1 MAENKQT
8 ENKQTQD
15 KKKGKIIGIDL
26 GTTNSCVAVME
37 GGTPK
42 VIASA
47 EGSRTTPSVVAF
59 KGTERLVGI
68 PAKRQAVT
76 NPENTISSSKR
87 FIGRKHGEVA
97 SEIKTVPYKVVSNKN
112 GDAVFE
118 VQGKI
123 VTPEEIAAQILTKM
137 KETAEA
143 YLGEKVTEAVIT
155 VPAYFNDS
163 QRQSTKDAGRIAG
176 LDVKRIIPE
185 PTAAALA
192 YGLDKDKADKKIAV
206 FDLGGGTF
214 DISILEIGDGVFEVL
229 STNGDTH
236 LGGDDFDN
244 EILKWMLDTFKKEQ
258 GIDLHN
264 DKMALQ
270 RLRDA
275 AEKAKIELSGTMS
288 TEINQPFITMD
299 ASGPK
304 HLSLT
309 LTRANLENLAHNL
322 IQRTKEPCLKALK
335 DANLT
340 KDDIGEVI
348 LVGGMTRMPA
358 VQEMVK
364 SIFGKEGHKGVNPDE
379 VVAVGAAIQGGV
391 LTGDV
396 KDVLLLDVI
405 PLTLGIETMGGV
417 MTPLVERNTT
427 IPTQKKQIFSTAA
440 DNQPAVTIRILQG
453 ERKMANDNKEIGRFD
468 LSDIPPAPRGM
479 PQIEVAFDIDADG
492 ILHVSAK
499 DKASGKEQKIK
510 IEAQSGLSEADIK
523 RMLRDAEVHAEEDKV
538 RKEEVEII
546 NEADSLAFRASKALK
561 DYGDKLPK
569 DIVSDVEAKIE
580 NVKKALESKDI
591 ARIKVAKTEL
601 ESHMQHIGEAMSKA
615 AGAAGD
621 MGGMGGMGGD
631 AGAAGFGAG
640 GHQGGAQ
647 GSAQQSQAGSSS
659 SDNIQEAEVEII
671 EPDDKKK

>member
-1 MAENKQT
+1 MANEQKS
-8 ENKQTQD
+8 KSR
-15 KKKGKIIGIDL
+15 GKIIGIDL
-26 GTTNSCVAVME
+26 GTTNSCVAIME
-37 GGTPK
+37 GGTPI
-42 VIASA
+42 VIASS

-59 KGTERLVGI
+59 KGNERLVGI

-76 NPENTISSSKR
+76 NSENTISSSKR
-87 FIGRKHGEVA
+87 FIGRKFNEVQ
-97 SEIKTVPYKVVSNKN
+97 SEIKTVPYKVVADSNGN
-112 GDAVFE
+112 AVFE
-118 VQGKI
+118 VQGKTY
-123 VTPEEIAAQILTKM
+123 TPEEIAAIILTKM

-192 YGLDKDKADKKIAV
+192 YGLDKQKTDQKIAV

-244 EILKWMLDTFKKEQ
+244 AILHWILDTFKQEN
-258 GIDLHN
+258 GIDLSK

-275 AEKAKIELSGTMS
+275 AEKAKIELSGTLS

-304 HLSLT
+304 HLALT
-309 LTRANLENLAHNL
+309 LTRAKLEDLTRGL
-322 IQRTKEPCLKALK
+322 IERTRQPCLQALK
-335 DANLT
+335 DAGLT

-348 LVGGMTRMPA
+348 LVGGMIRMPA
-358 VQEMVK
+358 VQTIVK
-364 SIFGKEGHKGVNPDE
+364 EIFGKEGHKGVNPDE

-396 KDVLLLDVI
+396 KDVLLLDVT
-405 PLTLGIETMGGV
+405 PLTLGIETMGGI

-427 IPTQKKQIFSTAA
+427 IPTQKKQIFSTAS
-440 DNQPAVTIRILQG
+440 DNQPAVTIRVLQG

-468 LSDIPPAPRGM
+468 LTDIPPAPRGM
-479 PQIEVAFDIDADG
+479 PQVEVSFDIDADG

-499 DKASGKEQKIK
+499 DLSSGKQQKIRIEAASGLTEDEIKKKI
-510 IEAQSGLSEADIK
+510 
-523 RMLRDAEVHAEEDKV
+523 RDAEEHAEEDKK
-538 RKEEVEII
+538 RKEEVEVK
-546 NEADSLAFRASKALK
+546 NEADALVFRAEKALK
-561 DYGDKLPK
+561 DYGDKVPK
-569 DIVSDVEAKIE
+569 EISGEIQQKVDAL
-580 NVKKALESKDI
+580 KKALETSDLN
-591 ARIKVAKTEL
+591 RIKSARQDL
-601 ESHMQHIGEAMSKA
+601 EQHMQKIGEAM
-615 AGAAGD
+615 
-621 MGGMGGMGGD
+621 
-631 AGAAGFGAG
+631 
-640 GHQGGAQ
+640 AQ
-647 GSAQQSQAGSSS
+647 AQQHAGQQQGQQSGPQDGEQHSENSSQKP
-659 SDNIQEAEVEII
+659 DDTETIEDAEVEII
-671 EPDDKKK
+671 DDKKQ

>member
-1 MAENKQT
+1 MAKET
-8 ENKQTQD
+8 
-15 KKKGKIIGIDL
+15 KKGRIIGIDL

-37 GGTPK
+37 GGTPV
-42 VIASA
+42 VIANA
-47 EGSRTTPSVVAF
+47 EGTRTTPSVVAF
-59 KGTERLVGI
+59 KGNERLVGI

-76 NPENTISSSKR
+76 NPENTITSSKR
-87 FIGRKHGEVA
+87 FIGRKYNEVA
-97 SEIKTVPYKVVSNKN
+97 SEIKTVPFKVTSNSN

-123 VTPEEIAAQILTKM
+123 VTPEEAGAYILMKM

-143 YLGEKVTEAVIT
+143 YLGEPVTEAIVT

-192 YGLDKDKADKKIAV
+192 YGLDKQHIDKKVAV

-214 DISILEIGDGVFEVL
+214 DISILEIGEGVFEVL

-236 LGGDDFDN
+236 LGGDDYDN
-244 EILKWMLDTFKKEQ
+244 AILKWLIETFKKEQ
-258 GIDLHN
+258 GIDLSH

-299 ASGPK
+299 ATGPK
-304 HLSLT
+304 HLAIT
-309 LTRANLENLAHNL
+309 LTRAKLESLTAPL
-322 IQRTKEPCLKALK
+322 TERTREPCLKAMK
-335 DANLT
+335 DAGVS

-364 SIFGKEGHKGVNPDE
+364 TIFGKEGNKSVNPDE

-391 LTGDV
+391 LTGVV
-396 KDVLLLDVI
+396 KDVLLLDVN

-427 IPTQKKQIFSTAA
+427 IPTQKKQIFSTAS
-440 DNQPAVTIRILQG
+440 DNQPAVTIRVLQG

-468 LSDIPPAPRGM
+468 LTDIPPAPRGV
-479 PQIEVAFDIDADG
+479 PQIEVAFDLDADG

-499 DKASGKEQKIK
+499 DHSSGKEQKIR
-510 IEAQSGLSEADIK
+510 IEAQSGLKEDEIQ
-523 RMLRDAEVHAEEDKV
+523 RMVKDAELHKEEDKK
-538 RKEEVEII
+538 RREEVETK
-546 NEADSLAFRASKALK
+546 NEADALIFRAEKALR
-561 DYGDKLPK
+561 DYKDKLPK
-569 DIVSDVEAKIE
+569 DVIDDVQSKCDALKQALEGGDMAKI
-580 NVKKALESKDI
+580 KA
-591 ARIKVAKTEL
+591 AKAEL

-615 AGAAGD
+615 
-621 MGGMGGMGGD
+621 
-631 AGAAGFGAG
+631 GAG
-640 GHQGGAQ
+640 PAGGAT
-647 GSAQQSQAGSSS
+647 GPGAGHAHEQPEASSK
-659 SDNIQEAEVEII
+659 DNIEEAEVEII
-671 EPDDKKK
+671 DDEEGKK

>member
-1 MAENKQT
+1 MAEQ
-8 ENKQTQD
+8 
-15 KKKGKIIGIDL
+15 KKSKIIGIDL

-37 GGTPK
+37 GGQPK
-42 VIASA
+42 VIANA
-47 EGSRTTPSVVAF
+47 EGSRTTPSVVAY
-59 KGTERLVGI
+59 KGNERIVGI

-76 NPENTISSSKR
+76 NPENTIYSSKR
-87 FIGRKHGEVA
+87 FIGRKYNEVL
-97 SEIKTVPYKVVSNKN
+97 SEIKNVPYKVVANSN

-118 VQGKI
+118 VQGKQI
-123 VTPEEIAAQILTKM
+123 SPEEIGAQVLIKM

-192 YGLDKDKADKKIAV
+192 YGLDKEKTDKKIAV

-229 STNGDTH
+229 ATNGDTH
-236 LGGDDFDN
+236 LGGDDYDN
-244 EILKWMLDTFKKEQ
+244 AILKWLLETFQQDT
-258 GIDLHN
+258 GIDLRN

-275 AEKAKIELSGTMS
+275 AEKAKIELSGTTQ

-299 ASGPK
+299 ATGPK
-304 HLSLT
+304 HLAIT
-309 LTRANLENLAHNL
+309 LTRSKLEQLTHDL
-322 IQRTKEPCLKALK
+322 TERTREPCLKALK
-335 DANLT
+335 DSGLS

-358 VQEMVK
+358 VQEIVK
-364 SIFGKEGHKGVNPDE
+364 TIFGKEGHKGVNPDE

-391 LTGDV
+391 LTGAV
-396 KDVLLLDVI
+396 KDVLLLDVT

-427 IPTQKKQIFSTAA
+427 IPTQKKQIFSTAS
-440 DNQPAVTIRILQG
+440 DNQPAVTIRVLQG
-453 ERKMANDNKEIGRFD
+453 ERKMADDNKEIGRFN
-468 LSDIPPAPRGM
+468 LEDIPPSPRGM

-499 DKASGKEQKIK
+499 EKSTGKEQKIR
-510 IEAQSGLSEADIK
+510 IEASSGLKEEDIK
-523 RMLRDAEVHAEEDKV
+523 KMVRDAEEHADEDRQK
-538 RKEEVEII
+538 KEQ
-546 NEADSLAFRASKALK
+546 ADAKNDADTTVFRAEKALK
-561 DYGDKLPK
+561 DYKDKIPQ
-569 DIVSDVEAKIE
+569 DVANQIQTKVDA
-580 NVKKALESKDI
+580 VKKALESNDI
-591 ARIKVAKTEL
+591 PRIKAAKQDL
-601 ESHMQHIGEAMSKA
+601 ETQMQAIGEALNK
-615 AGAAGD
+615 AGA
-621 MGGMGGMGGD
+621 
-631 AGAAGFGAG
+631 
-640 GHQGGAQ
+640 QPQPEAQ
-647 GSAQQSQAGSSS
+647 AEPQQQQQQAEPQQQSK
-659 SDNIQEAEVEII
+659 DNIEEAEVEII
-671 EPDDKKK
+671 DDNDPNKK

>member
-1 MAENKQT
+1 MSQ
-8 ENKQTQD
+8 
-15 KKKGKIIGIDL
+15 KKSKSKIIGIDL

-37 GGTPK
+37 GGSPK
-42 VIASA
+42 VIPNA
-47 EGSRTTPSVVAF
+47 EGSRTTPSVVAY
-59 KGTERLVGI
+59 KGNERIVGI

-87 FIGRKHGEVA
+87 FIGRKYDEVI
-97 SEIKTVPYKVVSNKN
+97 SEIKTVPFKVTKNAN

-118 VQGKI
+118 VLGGKI
-123 VTPEEIAAQILTKM
+123 VTPEEVGAQILIKM

-192 YGLDKDKADKKIAV
+192 YGLDKEKTDKKIAV

-214 DISILEIGDGVFEVL
+214 DISMLEIGDGVFEVL

-244 EILKWMLDTFKKEQ
+244 EILKWILETFKQET

-275 AEKAKIELSGTMS
+275 AEKAKIELSGTQS

-309 LTRANLENLAHNL
+309 LTRAKLESLTANL
-322 IQRTKEPCLKALK
+322 IERTREPCLKAMQDAGLK
-335 DANLT
+335 
-340 KDDIGEVI
+340 KEDINEVI

-364 SIFGKEGHKGVNPDE
+364 TIFGKEGHKGVNPDE

-396 KDVLLLDVI
+396 KDVLLLDVT

-440 DNQPAVTIRILQG
+440 DNQPAVTIRVLQG
-453 ERKMANDNKEIGRFD
+453 ERKMANDNREIGRFD

-499 DKASGKEQKIK
+499 DMSSGKEQKIR
-510 IEAQSGLSEADIK
+510 IEAQSGLREDDIK
-523 RMLRDAEVHAEEDKV
+523 RMLKDAELHAEEDKK
-538 RKEEVEII
+538 RKEEVETR
-546 NEADSLAFRASKALK
+546 NEAESLSFRASKALDEYK
-561 DYGDKLPK
+561 DKLPK
-569 DIVSDVEAKIE
+569 DVVDDVQSKID
-580 NVKKALESKDI
+580 NVKKALEGSDI
-591 ARIKVAKTEL
+591 SRIKTAKQEL

-615 AGAAGD
+615 AGAQ
-621 MGGMGGMGGD
+621 
-631 AGAAGFGAG
+631 AGAGASQQQAGAGFGG
-640 GHQGGAQ
+640 SSQEQPQQQHQE
-647 GSAQQSQAGSSS
+647 QQSKGGGD
-659 SDNIQEAEVEII
+659 DNIEEADVEII
-671 EPDDKKK
+671 DDNKK